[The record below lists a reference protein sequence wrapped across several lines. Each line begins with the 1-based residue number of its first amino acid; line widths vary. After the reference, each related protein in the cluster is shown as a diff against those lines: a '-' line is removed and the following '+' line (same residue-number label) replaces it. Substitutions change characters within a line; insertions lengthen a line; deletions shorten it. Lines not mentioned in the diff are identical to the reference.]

1 MMHLHTAQLVLQVR
15 AAMLDL
21 DWAKA
26 HHLLMK
32 VEVGG
37 VAPCA
42 VEEVEAIRAV
52 TSDNKVLRILQDA
65 LRQGMPK
72 GEPGSMETKFVD
84 LEHLDHAI
92 SEVVMMPRASEE
104 GAILLETVRLI
115 RQLRAAQKAHEWDR
129 VMNIVTAARDKVS
142 DIDKLAEPELTSAWL
157 DVHTRKLVE
166 VIRAALQEGAASG
179 NVGNFDLS
187 VMNTELLK
195 QTLALEGKPGS
206 GTKIGSGLLG
216 VVRHVLT
223 MREAWLREDWE
234 QMVRVYSN

>member
-1 MMHLHTAQLVLQVR
+1 
-15 AAMLDL
+15 ML
-21 DWAKA
+21 
-26 HHLLMK
+26 K

-42 VEEVEAIRAV
+42 VEEVEAVRAV
-52 TSDNKVLRILQDA
+52 TSDNKILRILQDA

-92 SEVVMMPRASEE
+92 GEVVMMPRASEE

-115 RQLRAAQKAHEWDR
+115 RQLRAAQKANEWDR
-129 VMNIVTAARDKVS
+129 VLNIVTAARERVAE
-142 DIDKLAEPELTSAWL
+142 IDKLAEPELTTAWL

-166 VIRAALQEGAASG
+166 VVHAALKEGAASG

-187 VMNTELLK
+187 VMDTELLK
-195 QTLALEGKPGS
+195 QTLALEGRPGS
-206 GTKIGSGLLG
+206 GTQIGSGLIS
-216 VVRHVLT
+216 VVRHVLA
-223 MREAWLREDWE
+223 MRQAWLQEDWE
-234 QMVRVYSN
+234 QMVRSIKNRINLYRVIFSSCCAGHFDQNFAT